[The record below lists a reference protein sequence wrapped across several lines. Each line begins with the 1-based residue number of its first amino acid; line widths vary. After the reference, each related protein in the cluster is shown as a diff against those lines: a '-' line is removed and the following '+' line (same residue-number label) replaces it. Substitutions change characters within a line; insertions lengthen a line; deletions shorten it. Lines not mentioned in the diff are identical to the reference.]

1 MDEKVV
7 LLEPR
12 NFLSNLAEY
21 LIKNAEQD
29 KKLSNFVIILPNRRS
44 GVYLR
49 YFISQKI
56 GNPVILPMIFSID
69 DFVDYYYENFVK
81 MDKKLA
87 EHDALY
93 ILYTLYKDFLK
104 ELDFWDF
111 ATLGRRIYND
121 FEELKIHRR
130 TKEEL
135 KLVLHDL
142 DLPENSKTKILL
154 ENYPTVYEDFYNRIN
169 ELGYSTRSSRYFV
182 VADRINLERDFPEFQ
197 IVLCPP
203 YLLTESERLF
213 LEKAFNSVN
222 FLLVLQ
228 KSKFVLEE
236 FTIQF
241 GKDLLGRDSTFEE
254 PPLPQDLRVEL
265 ISTDDDISEI
275 FTIADRL
282 SKVEKD
288 ELNSIDT
295 AIVLPDPSKLFPLI
309 EFAIPEGIEFNV
321 SMGYPLKLTEYFT
334 FFKDLQELLQF
345 TQYDSGSSSY
355 LINVKKFKNFL
366 ERNIEAEGVEEF
378 LKFLKELSSS
388 GYSLVSDKNVEAMID
403 KLVVDENSIKKSKA
417 FWNDFLS
424 EFWNPILSPKSFSDF
439 VDFFVNFFGKAK
451 DSHFSFRIKEDIEG
465 LRESLIEELLA
476 LKNSLLSELPLN
488 GSKDKIEYVKDFANF
503 VVEVIQSLSVP
514 LKGTPLKGL
523 QIIGFLE
530 TRLLS
535 FKRVVI
541 LDVQEG
547 VVTQNFEYDTLL
559 PFGLRSRLN
568 LSDVD
573 SKNKLAKYVFFTL
586 LQSSNDCTIVYKD
599 SNFDDPSYLIL
610 ILKEY
615 LEAMGRPQKSVPH
628 NSFYNIISTSSLR
641 GFNFEGGIKKN
652 SQIIE
657 KLRKIEYSYSHLET
671 YLECPVKFAL
681 TYVFGFREELEDEYD
696 NRVIGNV
703 IHEILQKF
711 FAGLDGEFKGDE
723 KEKNSFSDV
732 AREVLEK
739 QYPVETPRITI
750 LKTAITERLW
760 VSLSDLQS
768 KLKEELSENQIGDF
782 DRYYTEKKLD
792 TKVELGN
799 GITLNFTGK
808 IDRID
813 LYTNGLVIIDYKS
826 GRSVQDYQTGENLRS
841 EVDELE
847 SQGGLVSEIIKKP
860 KIQLLVY
867 LWLWKNSKL
876 GEVEGNSSKRVF
888 ATIFPLRGGSG
899 EKPKLVGLSEDYI
912 FKNTDELI
920 KAILREILN
929 PDVNFYLPYISK
941 DKRKL
946 LNRCKNCAFKVACN
960 TFNML

>member
-1 MDEKVV
+1 MNEKVV

-12 NFLSNLAEY
+12 NFLSNLAEC
-21 LIKNAEQD
+21 LIENAHQG

-56 GNPVILPMIFSID
+56 GNPVILPIIFSID

-93 ILYTLYKDFLK
+93 ILYTLYKGFLK

-121 FEELKIHRR
+121 FEELRIHRR

-154 ENYPTVYEDFYNRIN
+154 ENYPIVYEEFYNRIN

-203 YLLTESERLF
+203 FLLTESERLF
-213 LEKAFNSVN
+213 LEKALSSEN
-222 FLLVLQ
+222 FLLILQ

-236 FTIQF
+236 FNIQF
-241 GKDLLGRDSTFEE
+241 GKDLLGRDYTFEE
-254 PPLPQDLRVEL
+254 SPLPQDLKVEL
-265 ISTDDDISEI
+265 ISTDDDISEV
-275 FTIADRL
+275 FTIAERL
-282 SKVEKD
+282 SKIEKG

-321 SMGYPLKLTEYFT
+321 SMGYPLKLTEYLT

-345 TQYDSGSSSY
+345 TQYDLGSGSY

-403 KLVVDENSIKKSKA
+403 NLVVDESSVKKAKA

-424 EFWNPILSPKSFSDF
+424 EFWNPIVSPNSFSDF

-451 DSHFSFRIKEDIEG
+451 DSHISLRIKEDIEG

-488 GSKDKIEYVKDFANF
+488 GSVDKVEYVKNFANF
-503 VVEVIQSLSVP
+503 VVEVIQSHSVP

-535 FKRVVI
+535 FKRVII

-559 PFGLRSRLN
+559 PFDLRFRLK

-586 LQSSNDCTIVYKD
+586 LQSSNDCTVVYKD

-615 LEAMGRPQKSVPH
+615 LEAQESVPH
-628 NSFYNIISTSSLR
+628 NSFYNIISTTSLR

-657 KLRKIEYSYSHLET
+657 KLREIKYSYSHLET

-711 FAGLDGEFKGDE
+711 FADLNDEFKGDE
-723 KEKNSFSDV
+723 KEKNRFSEI
-732 AREVLEK
+732 AKKVLEEH
-739 QYPVETPRITI
+739 YPVETPRIKI

-760 VSLSDLQS
+760 ISLSDLQS
-768 KLKEELSENQIGDF
+768 KLKEELKEKLKENQIGDF
-782 DRYYTEKKLD
+782 VRYYTEKKLD

-799 GITLNFTGK
+799 GITFNFTGK

-826 GRSVQDYQTGENLRS
+826 GSSVQEYQTGEDLAS
-841 EVDELE
+841 VLKELE

-867 LWLWKNSKL
+867 LWLWKNFKL
-876 GEVEGNSSKRVF
+876 GEAEGNSSKRVF
-888 ATIFPLRGGSG
+888 ATIFHLRGGG
-899 EKPKLVGLSEDYI
+899 DNKPKLVALSEDNI
-912 FKNTDELI
+912 FENTDKLI

-929 PDVNFYLPYISK
+929 PEVNFYLPYISK

-946 LNRCKNCAFKVACN
+946 LNRCKYCAFKVACN
-960 TFNML
+960 TFNMV